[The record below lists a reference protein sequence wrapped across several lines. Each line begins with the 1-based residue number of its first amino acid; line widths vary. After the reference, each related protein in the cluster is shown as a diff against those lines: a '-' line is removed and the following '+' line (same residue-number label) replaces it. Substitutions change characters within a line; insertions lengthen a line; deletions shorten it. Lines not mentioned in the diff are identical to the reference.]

1 MNFLKEKSI
10 YFILFFTFLFFLQGV
25 VKLPVMDRDEAR
37 FATASKTMMETK
49 NFIDIR
55 MQDEV
60 RYKKPVGIYWLQS
73 VSNYFFGDPPYDE
86 IWVYRLPSI
95 IGVILSIFFIYN
107 FVRKEYGYK
116 DAILC
121 VSFLILPI
129 LTISEV
135 HQAKTDGFLFLT
147 VVTSNLILVKG
158 LKNNS
163 LNLTNKL
170 FFWCISAVGVLIKGP
185 IIFVFTILPLCVL
198 SIFKKKNY
206 FKVIWTING
215 FLLFILISIP
225 WFIVITILSDG
236 VFWHESAVNDLFNK
250 VKSGQESHGFPPGY
264 YSILMLLMFWPGVI
278 FIPILLKKIFKNFKV
293 SFLKKDYEIFIFLWF
308 VVPLILYELIPT
320 KLPHYIFPSYAALSI
335 LLSSITEKN
344 NFHGITQKLSFFI
357 LCFYPIFF
365 LVAQIFV
372 VHEYSVIDRN
382 LWLITFFGICAI
394 VILIINFYKKNIF
407 RLIASACLFQS
418 IVYFSAVYYLVPKL
432 EMLWISEK
440 ISSFI
445 DSKIKDFDK
454 VLLYGF
460 NEPSLI
466 FLTSHKAIQKNI
478 TDYDLKK
485 DEKILY
491 IVTNKH
497 SSFTKENSF
506 NEFKLIEKFEGFNY
520 SQGKKV
526 EINFF
531 ENQ

>member
-10 YFILFFTFLFFLQGV
+10 YFILFFTLLFFMQGV

-49 NFIDIR
+49 NFIDIK

-73 VSNYFFGDPPYDE
+73 ISNYFFGDPPYDE
-86 IWVYRLPSI
+86 IWIYRLPSI
-95 IGVILSIFFIYN
+95 FGVILSIFFIYN

-116 DAILC
+116 DSILC
-121 VSFLILPI
+121 VFFLILPI

-135 HQAKTDGFLFLT
+135 HQAKTDSFLFLT

-158 LKNNS
+158 LKDNS
-163 LNLTNKL
+163 LNLKNKL
-170 FFWCISAVGVLIKGP
+170 LFWFISAVGVLIKGP
-185 IIFVFTILPLCVL
+185 IIFVFTILPLCIL
-198 SIFKKKNY
+198 CILKKKNY

-225 WFIVITILSDG
+225 WFIIITVISDG
-236 VFWHESAVNDLFNK
+236 LFWHESAVNDLFNK
-250 VKSGQESHGFPPGY
+250 VRSGQESHGFPPGY
-264 YSILMLLMFWPGVI
+264 YSILFLLMFWPGAA
-278 FIPILLKKIFKNFKV
+278 FIPIFLKKIFKNFKI

-344 NFHGITQKLSFFI
+344 NFYGITQKFSFFI
-357 LCFYPIFF
+357 LCFYPICF
-365 LVAQIFV
+365 LVAQIFI
-372 VHEYSVIDRN
+372 VHEYSAIDRN
-382 LWLITFFGICAI
+382 LLLITFLGICAL

-407 RLIASACLFQS
+407 RLIFSACLFQS
-418 IVYFSAVYYLVPKL
+418 IVYFSAVYYLIPKL
-432 EMLWISEK
+432 EIFWISEK
-440 ISSFI
+440 INSFI
-445 DSKIKDFDK
+445 DSKIKDVDK

-466 FLTSHKAIQKNI
+466 FLTSHKAKQKNI
-478 TDYDLKK
+478 IDYDFKK

-497 SSFTKENSF
+497 SSFIKENSF

-531 ENQ
+531 EN

>member
-10 YFILFFTFLFFLQGV
+10 YFILFFTLLFFIQGV

-49 NFIDIR
+49 NFVDIK

-73 VSNYFFGDPPYDE
+73 ISNYVFGNAPYDE

-107 FVRKEYGYK
+107 FVRKEYEHK
-116 DAILC
+116 NAILC
-121 VSFLILPI
+121 VYFLILPLI
-129 LTISEV
+129 TISEV
-135 HQAKTDGFLFLT
+135 HQAKTDGFLFLA
-147 VVTSNLILVKG
+147 VITSNLILVKG
-158 LKNNS
+158 LKDNS
-163 LNLTNKL
+163 LNLINKL
-170 FFWCISAVGVLIKGP
+170 LFWIISAIGVLIKGP
-185 IIFVFTILPLCVL
+185 IIFIFTILPLCVL

-206 FKVIWTING
+206 FRVIWTVRG
-215 FLLFILISIP
+215 FSLFLLISIP
-225 WFIVITILSDG
+225 WFVAITIISDG
-236 VFWHESAVNDLFNK
+236 LFWNESAINDLFNK

-278 FIPILLKKIFKNFKV
+278 FIPILLKKIFKDFKL
-293 SFLKKDYEIFIFLWF
+293 SFLKKDYEIFIFFWF
-308 VVPLILYELIPT
+308 AVPLILYELIPT

-335 LLSSITEKN
+335 LLSSITRKN
-344 NFHGITQKLSFFI
+344 NFYGISQKFSFFI
-357 LCFYPIFF
+357 LCFYPICF
-365 LVAQIFV
+365 LVAQIFIV
-372 VHEYSVIDRN
+372 YEYSKIDSR
-382 LWLITFFGICAI
+382 LWLITFSGICAL
-394 VILIINFYKKNIF
+394 VMLIFHFYKKNIF
-407 RLIASACLFQS
+407 RLIFSACIFQS
-418 IVYFSAVYYLVPKL
+418 IVYFSAVYYLIPKL
-432 EMLWISEK
+432 ETLWISEK

-445 DSKIKDFDK
+445 DNKINDVDK

-460 NEPSLI
+460 NEPSLT
-466 FLTSHKAIQKNI
+466 FLTSHKAIKKNI
-478 TDYDLKK
+478 TDYNFKK

-491 IVTNKH
+491 IVTSKH
-497 SSFTKENSF
+497 SSFIKENSF